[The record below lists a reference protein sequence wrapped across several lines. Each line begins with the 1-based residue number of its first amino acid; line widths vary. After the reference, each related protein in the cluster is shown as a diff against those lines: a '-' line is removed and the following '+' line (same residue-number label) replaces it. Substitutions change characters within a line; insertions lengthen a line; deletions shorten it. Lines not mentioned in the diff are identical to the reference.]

1 MRLEYKGYILTKE
14 EEELI
19 DKVLKNYRKQREYKE
34 LRTKAFEAI
43 KANSPEGKLEKANK
57 AAQELSDSFNTLKSR
72 SDELVSSFDQ
82 YDKVTETL
90 DKCTMGTQEWKD
102 ALKDVND
109 QVLEMLDKWKY
120 LC

>member
-43 KANSPEGKLEKANK
+43 KAVADKFPDEEVGYLAEYTTWEELLFGLNEKIK
-57 AAQELSDSFNTLKSR
+57 A
-72 SDELVSSFDQ
+72 
-82 YDKVTETL
+82 ETL
-90 DKCTMGTQEWKD
+90 
-102 ALKDVND
+102 
-109 QVLEMLDKWKY
+109 
-120 LC
+120 